1 MRKIKHCIVFSIILC
16 LAIAPFMKTTTFALS
31 KASNSFLWPVDYTS
45 DTYWISALD
54 VYSSGKSH
62 SKGYGMDIY
71 DDGEGIVY
79 AVADGEIVSTYN
91 GCKHVN
97 KSNDTCNGGYGNY
110 IKIKHTDGT
119 YSLYAHLKRGSLTS
133 SKKVKAGDAIAK
145 IGSSGSS
152 SGPHLHFEIFTSDNK
167 KDYAFDYYK
176 SNSEY
181 QSKYVF
187 REGLKNSPRYGDWIK
202 ENYKS
207 QYTTKS
213 GNAYL
218 AYSGAVGSYGTV
230 YIQYNANGGNGAP
243 SSHKVAKDSNG
254 TAVFYLSTT
263 RPKRSGYTFLGW
275 RLENSTAYGIDSPGA
290 LIAFGTGNVQH
301 DTVLTYYAQ
310 WKKESESIDEYRGT
324 VFIQYDANGGSGAPP
339 SHWTLK
345 DSNGVAFYKLSTTR
359 PTRSGY
365 TFLGWRLENSTAYG
379 IDSPGDS
386 IAIDTGNVRSNTI
399 LTYYAQWKKDGTLS
413 KPKNFKIVM
422 MTSSTALVSWDPVD
436 GATSYEVEY
445 WSRSWN
451 QWRADYEYSPYLGT
465 KTTSYVTKGLSNH
478 PYYEFRV
485 RAKSSSGVSEW
496 EYFTYYK

>member
-1 MRKIKHCIVFSIILC
+1 
-16 LAIAPFMKTTTFALS
+16 
-31 KASNSFLWPVDYTS
+31 
-45 DTYWISALD
+45 
-54 VYSSGKSH
+54 
-62 SKGYGMDIY
+62 
-71 DDGEGIVY
+71 
-79 AVADGEIVSTYN
+79 
-91 GCKHVN
+91 
-97 KSNDTCNGGYGNY
+97 
-110 IKIKHTDGT
+110 
-119 YSLYAHLKRGSLTS
+119 LTS

-152 SGPHLHFEIFTSDNK
+152 SGPHLHFEIFTPDHN

-176 SNSEY
+176 
-181 QSKYVF
+181 F

-213 GNAYL
+213 D
-218 AYSGAVGSYGTV
+218 
-230 YIQYNANGGNGAP
+230 GAP

-345 DSNGVAFYKLSTTR
+345 DSNGVAFYKLSTT
-359 PTRSGY
+359 SQQG
-365 TFLGWRLENSTAYG
+365 A
-379 IDSPGDS
+379 D
-386 IAIDTGNVRSNTI
+386 
-399 LTYYAQWKKDGTLS
+399 TLS
-413 KPKNFKIVM
+413 
-422 MTSSTALVSWDPVD
+422 LD
-436 GATSYEVEY
+436 G
-445 WSRSWN
+445 
-451 QWRADYEYSPYLGT
+451 G
-465 KTTSYVTKGLSNH
+465 
-478 PYYEFRV
+478 
-485 RAKSSSGVSEW
+485 
-496 EYFTYYK
+496 